1 MNQDRKPAPARDV
14 AAFLSAPETV
24 LFKESTQ
31 AFGRLNETASIIWGL
46 LEQGHDEARIAA
58 HLIENH
64 GVSRSVADDY
74 VRSILCDLGAR
85 GFLADPDELSAPPR
99 DAPEAGPDLAAW
111 RTPIPRLKQ
120 QLLLEVHD
128 LRVEVSADDKRC
140 TDLLEQTFGFLLARD
155 EFTRAGATI
164 GISIHASPADRYTIH
179 YGATTVPDCR
189 LDQVPPLVHA
199 AMARAY
205 YDFNFRFLAL
215 HSAAVCAEGKLLL
228 LPGRSGAGKSS
239 LTAALLARGF
249 GYVTDELLLLDP
261 CAKTLTGAPL
271 AIGLKPGSWQL
282 VGAIYPEIASMP
294 VFERQDGESVKY
306 LTPPDLCRNCALRR
320 IGAVVFPSVTADG
333 DPSLHPLSVAETFSR
348 LTEAGYDARRRM
360 TRRDVSLVFDWIGA
374 VPAYELCY
382 RNLDGAVRAI
392 KGLSMN

>member
-1 MNQDRKPAPARDV
+1 MDQDRKPAPARDV

-31 AFGRLNETASIIWGL
+31 AFCRLNETASIIWDV

-58 HLIENH
+58 DLTENH

-74 VRSILCDLGAR
+74 VRSTLCDLGAR

-99 DAPEAGPDLAAW
+99 DAPQAGPDLAAW

-120 QLLLEVHD
+120 HLLLEVRE
-128 LRVEVSADDKRC
+128 LRIEVSADDRRC
-140 TDLLEQTFGFLLARD
+140 TNLLEQVFGFLLARD
-155 EFTRAGATI
+155 ESTQARATI
-164 GISIHASPADRYTIH
+164 GISIHTSPADRYTVH

-228 LPGRSGAGKSS
+228 LPGGAGAGKSS

-249 GYVTDELLLLDP
+249 GYVTDELLLVDLY
-261 CAKTLTGAPL
+261 AKTLTGAPL
-271 AIGLKPGSWQL
+271 AIGLKPGAWQL
-282 VGAIYPEIASMP
+282 VGAIYPGVASMP
-294 VFERQDGESVKY
+294 VFERQDGRRVKY
-306 LTPPDLCRNCALRR
+306 LTPPGLCRNCALEH
-320 IGAVVFPSVTADG
+320 IGAVVFPSVTADVHLA
-333 DPSLHPLSVAETFSR
+333 LHPLSVAETFSR
-348 LTEAGYDARRRM
+348 FTEAGYDTGRRM
-360 TRRDVSLVFDWIGA
+360 TRRDISRVFDWIGA
-374 VPAYELCY
+374 IPAYELCY
-382 RNLDGAVRAI
+382 RNLDDAVRAI
-392 KGLSMN
+392 KGLSMS